1 MAKKKVK
8 ALEVSETRVI
18 KRSQLHGHKLNP
30 KRHAEERI
38 KQQAKNLKKVGYLG
52 GIVWNETTGNI
63 IDGHRRIKAMDLY
76 YGYDGTPETDY
87 DVKVE
92 VVHMDEAAEKQ
103 QLAYMA
109 AGDTKAD
116 LDLLAE
122 FANDIDLGEIGLD
135 QSEIDDILNIANGS
149 DEETEDILAD
159 LVTPTKKVPEKGT
172 AEYEEAKARVKA
184 GKAKTREIAQRDAQ
198 NDAAHVTLS
207 FSNYENFVAF
217 CDLMGVAP
225 DVKFVKG
232 EELLQM
238 FE

>member
-149 DEETEDILAD
+149 NEETEDILAE

>member
-1 MAKKKVK
+1 MKKVK
-8 ALEVSETRVI
+8 ALQTSETRVV
-18 KRSQLHGHKLNP
+18 KRHEISFNEKNP
-30 KRHAEERI
+30 KRHQSDRI
-38 KQQAKNLKKVGYLG
+38 KLQAKNLKKVGYLG
-52 GIVWNETTGNI
+52 GIVWNETTGNL
-63 IDGHRRIKAMDLY
+63 IDGHRRISAMDLY
-76 YGYDGTPETDY
+76 YGYDGTAATDY
-87 DVKVE
+87 EVKVE

-122 FANDIDLGEIGLD
+122 FANDIDFGEIGLE
-135 QSEIDDILNIANGS
+135 QSEIDDILNFANGTE
-149 DEETEDILAD
+149 EETVDILGE
-159 LVTPTKKVPEKGT
+159 LVTPTKKVLEKGS
-172 AEYEEAKARVKA
+172 AEYEEAKARVKE
-184 GKAKTREIAQRDAQ
+184 GKRKTREIAQRDAQ

-217 CDLMGVAP
+217 CDMMGVAP

-232 EELLQM
+232 EELLKM

>member
-52 GIVWNETTGNI
+52 GIVWNETTGNL

-87 DVKVE
+87 EVKVE

-149 DEETEDILAD
+149 DEETVDILSE

-232 EELLQM
+232 EELLEM

>member
-1 MAKKKVK
+1 MSKRKKLLVILLF
-8 ALEVSETRVI
+8 ALGIGIAVYPTVSNWI
-18 KRSQLHGHKLNP
+18 NQQHGSYAIQEL
-30 KRHAEERI
+30 E
-38 KQQAKNLKKVGYLG
+38 QNLK
-52 GIVWNETTGNI
+52 
-63 IDGHRRIKAMDLY
+63 
-76 YGYDGTPETDY
+76 
-87 DVKVE
+87 
-92 VVHMDEAAEKQ
+92 
-103 QLAYMA
+103 
-109 AGDTKAD
+109 DT
-116 LDLLAE
+116 
-122 FANDIDLGEIGLD
+122 DIDRQRAQAEDYNARLRNSEEILEEEYT
-135 QSEIDDILNIANGS
+135 SILNIANGS
-149 DEETEDILAD
+149 NEETTDLLAE

-172 AEYEEAKARVKA
+172 AEYEAAKARVKE

>member
-18 KRSQLHGHKLNP
+18 KRSQLHGHKMNP
-30 KRHAEERI
+30 KRHADEKV

-92 VVHMDEAAEKQ
+92 VVHMDEQEEKQ

-149 DEETEDILAD
+149 NEETVDILSE

-184 GKAKTREIAQRDAQ
+184 GKAKTKEMEKDYR
-198 NDAAHVTLS
+198 NDEAAHVTLS
-207 FSNYENFVAF
+207 FSNYDNFVAF
-217 CDLMGVAP
+217 CDLMGVTP

>member
-8 ALEVSETRVI
+8 ALDVSETRVV
-18 KRSQLHGHKLNP
+18 KRSQIQKNPANP
-30 KRHAEERI
+30 KRHKEDRI
-38 KQQAKNLKKVGYLG
+38 KIQAKNLKKVGYLG
-52 GIVWNETTGNI
+52 GIVWNETTGNL
-63 IDGHRRIKAMDLY
+63 IDGHRRISAMDLY

-87 DVKVE
+87 EVKVE

-149 DEETEDILAD
+149 DEETVDILSE

-232 EELLQM
+232 EELLEM

>member
-8 ALEVSETRVI
+8 ALETSETRVI
-18 KRSQLHGHKLNP
+18 KRSQLHGHKMNP
-30 KRHAEERI
+30 KRHADEKV

-52 GIVWNETTGNI
+52 GIVWNETTGNL

-87 DVKVE
+87 EVKVE

-149 DEETEDILAD
+149 NEETTDLLAE

-172 AEYEEAKARVKA
+172 AEYEAAKARVKE

>member
-8 ALEVSETRVI
+8 ALETSETRVV
-18 KRSQLHGHKLNP
+18 KRSVISKNPINP
-30 KRHAEERI
+30 KRHQEDRI
-38 KQQAKNLKKVGYLG
+38 KTQAKNLKKVGYLG
-52 GIVWNETTGNI
+52 GIVWNETTGNL
-63 IDGHRRIKAMDLY
+63 IDGHRRISAMDLY

-87 DVKVE
+87 EVKVE
-92 VVHMDEAAEKQ
+92 VVHMNEQEEKQ

-122 FANDIDLGEIGLD
+122 FAKDIDLGEIGLE

-149 DEETEDILAD
+149 NEETTDLLAE

-172 AEYEEAKARVKA
+172 AEYEAAKARVKE

-217 CDLMGVAP
+217 CDMMGVAP

>member
-149 DEETEDILAD
+149 NEETEDILAD